1 MYSIWI
7 DKHLKYPWNTSN
19 YLHCSWNSYLYDV
32 VLTPVVGGAV
42 GPGGDVGAGG
52 DGAEVLEVTKI
63 WKKNICSL
71 IFHVLPISP
80 SIIILITKM

>member
-1 MYSIWI
+1 M
-7 DKHLKYPWNTSN
+7 
-19 YLHCSWNSYLYDV
+19 
-32 VLTPVVGGAV
+32 

-63 WKKNICSL
+63 LRKKNICSL

>member
-1 MYSIWI
+1 M
-7 DKHLKYPWNTSN
+7 
-19 YLHCSWNSYLYDV
+19 HCSWNSYLYTHDV

-63 WKKNICSL
+63 WKKKHLLINISCTTYFS
-71 IFHVLPISP
+71 
-80 SIIILITKM
+80 

>member
-19 YLHCSWNSYLYDV
+19 YLHCSWNSYLYTHDV

-63 WKKNICSL
+63 WKKT
-71 IFHVLPISP
+71 FAH
-80 SIIILITKM
+80 